1 MFTVRSPGLLGIS
14 AALPFM
20 LLYAQAL
27 LDALDPQRFSEPISL
42 EPHKF
47 LSVKKTEEQE
57 SNQDWSFKMHN
68 SVQREKKKSW
78 AVAKGRIRG

>member
-27 LDALDPQRFSEPISL
+27 LDALNPQRFSEPISL

-47 LSVKKTEEQE
+47 LSVKKTEGQE
-57 SNQDWSFKMHN
+57 SNQGWSFKMHN